1 LENTEALVD
10 NLKLL
15 IEQLKA
21 EGITPKVTVTVSVG
35 EADIQTIKS
44 AQSRLQEAGI
54 TPEIQINVGVGD
66 VMDLIPEGTEDIPA
80 EKSIPVV
87 VNADKTNCVSFTR
100 LDKSGKPIMEIREP
114 RVQLFRGDRLSV
126 SAVHKAGEK
135 DPGDGTII
143 GTGGFKYY
151 FIVDCPTRREA
162 EGLYLKQSDVFV
174 V

>member
-1 LENTEALVD
+1 ME

-21 EGITPKVTVTVSVG
+21 EGITPKVALTVSVG

-54 TPEIQINVGVGD
+54 TPDIQINVGVGD
-66 VMDLIPEGTEDIPA
+66 VMGFIPEPTEDILA
-80 EKSIPVV
+80 EKSIPLV
-87 VNADKTNCVSFTR
+87 VNADKTNCVTFLR
-100 LDKSGKPIMEIREP
+100 LDKAGKPIMEIREP

-143 GTGGFKYY
+143 GTGGFRYY
-151 FIVDCPTRREA
+151 FIVDCPSRPEA
-162 EGLYLKQSDVFV
+162 EGLYLKQSDVSV